1 MPVKILEL
9 KTFTRDEWLALDKQT
24 LKDQLEILDSEYP
37 LELYTDASRTYSTVR
52 RMKIEK
58 KIGLP
63 INLRSGCAI
72 SVETGKAANTMTED
86 EWEKFYYDLS
96 ERLNG
101 DYPGLYKIL
110 FSRKRNGK
118 GILDA
123 AELTGPRAVEIA
135 NEYAR
140 NHSSALSQPGATLG
154 GWTNK
159 AESKTYLDVSQ
170 NINDREAAVNAGKA
184 RNQIAIWDVKSA
196 EIPTGGSGK

>member
-1 MPVKILEL
+1 MPACSSGQGGSHRRGGASAPQITGDIKMPVKILEL

-72 SVETGKAANTMTED
+72 SVKTGKAANTMTEE

-118 GILDA
+118 GK
-123 AELTGPRAVEIA
+123 
-135 NEYAR
+135 NE
-140 NHSSALSQPGATLG
+140 N
-154 GWTNK
+154 
-159 AESKTYLDVSQ
+159 
-170 NINDREAAVNAGKA
+170 
-184 RNQIAIWDVKSA
+184 
-196 EIPTGGSGK
+196 

>member
-1 MPVKILEL
+1 MPACFSEQGGSHRRGGASAPQITGDIKMPVKILEL

-37 LELYTDASRTYSTVR
+37 LELYTDASRTYSTAR

-58 KIGLP
+58 MIGLP

-101 DYPGLYKIL
+101 DYPALYKIL

-118 GILDA
+118 GK
-123 AELTGPRAVEIA
+123 
-135 NEYAR
+135 NE
-140 NHSSALSQPGATLG
+140 N
-154 GWTNK
+154 
-159 AESKTYLDVSQ
+159 
-170 NINDREAAVNAGKA
+170 
-184 RNQIAIWDVKSA
+184 
-196 EIPTGGSGK
+196 

>member
-1 MPVKILEL
+1 MPACFSEQGGSHRRGGASAPQNSEISKCLSRLEL

-52 RMKIEK
+52 RMKTEK

-110 FSRKRNGK
+110 FSRKRSGK
-118 GILDA
+118 GK
-123 AELTGPRAVEIA
+123 
-135 NEYAR
+135 N
-140 NHSSALSQPGATLG
+140 
-154 GWTNK
+154 
-159 AESKTYLDVSQ
+159 
-170 NINDREAAVNAGKA
+170 VN
-184 RNQIAIWDVKSA
+184 
-196 EIPTGGSGK
+196 

>member
-1 MPVKILEL
+1 M
-9 KTFTRDEWLALDKQT
+9 T
-24 LKDQLEILDSEYP
+24 LKDQLETLAKEYP
-37 LELYTDASRTYSTVR
+37 LISYTEAARAFSMVR
-52 RMKIEK
+52 RMKAEK
-58 KIGLP
+58 TMGIP
-63 INLRSGCAI
+63 IALRSGYAI
-72 SVETGKAANTMTED
+72 STKNKKAANEMTEA
-86 EWEKFYYDLS
+86 EWEEFYNDLS
-96 ERLNG
+96 ERLRG
-101 DYPGLYKIL
+101 DYPELYESL
-110 FSRKRNGK
+110 FSPNKTGK

-196 EIPTGGSGK
+196 EIPTGGTGK